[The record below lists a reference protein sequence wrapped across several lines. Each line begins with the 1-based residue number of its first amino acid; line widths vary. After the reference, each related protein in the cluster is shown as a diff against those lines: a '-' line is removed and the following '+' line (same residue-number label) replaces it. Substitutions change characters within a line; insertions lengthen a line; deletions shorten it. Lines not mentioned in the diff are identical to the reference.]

1 MDRITLEK
9 LIEHLPKYISLVY
22 VDRNDDL
29 SNRAAELQRCVSTG
43 CTDAIDELIEDWYY
57 DSRDE
62 GIEAVI
68 EELWESLKDKCT
80 EDEWEDALEEYGDAL
95 RDAILK
101 KDTSDPVN
109 DLLRNTGDS
118 TMFYD
123 TGLYCDADWDATDA
137 HKRLVRMKIKN
148 TLGLKDSQWD
158 EDIMELIENGFCGN
172 LEIYFKKSVRDFI
185 VDRAEGVHSIKF
197 GKHLNVGII
206 NHIGGSGHSV
216 YLKGA
221 ETVVPF
227 DRDRLFVEGAV
238 SYSWTYSIAGLVSD
252 WCDDT
257 EVTFDAGPAGPVQ
270 LELNMS
276 NLGAHIKEEAELDRV
291 FKSGKCTFRDMKM
304 SRHRNTVYINE
315 YPCGTHC
322 KDCGTFWVD

>member
-1 MDRITLEK
+1 MDGITLEK
-9 LIEHLPKYISLVY
+9 LIEHLPKYISLTY

-43 CTDAIDELIEDWYY
+43 YTDAIDAVVDTWYY
-57 DSRDE
+57 DGREE
-62 GIEAVI
+62 GVEEVLKELKESFPEDVREDVEAAI
-68 EELWESLKDKCT
+68 TEYREEL
-80 EDEWEDALEEYGDAL
+80 EDVICE
-95 RDAILK
+95 
-101 KDTSDPVN
+101 KDTSDPV
-109 DLLRNTGDS
+109 DGLFGNTCDS
-118 TMFYD
+118 IMFYD
-123 TGLYCDADWDATDA
+123 TGLYCDADWDASDA

-158 EDIMELIENGFCGN
+158 HDIMEMIENGFCGN

-185 VDRAEGVHSIKF
+185 ADKTEGVHSIKF

-206 NHIGGSGHSV
+206 NHREGSGHNV

-221 ETVVPF
+221 ETVMPF

-238 SYSWTYSIAGLVSD
+238 SYSWTYDIAGMCGD

-270 LELNMS
+270 LELNLS

-291 FKSGKCTFRDMKM
+291 FKSGKCTFGDMKM